1 MAKRKSEVTTLSS
14 RGQIVLPTNI
24 RQKLGLK
31 RGDKFLVYDYNK
43 MIVLKP
49 IHFSDIK
56 SKLSSILKK
65 FK

>member
-1 MAKRKSEVTTLSS
+1 MAKTKGEVTTLSS

-24 RQKLGLK
+24 RKKLGLK
-31 RGDKFLVYDYNK
+31 DGDKFLVYDYNE

-49 IHFSDIK
+49 IRFSDIK
-56 SKLSSILKK
+56 SKLSSILKR